1 MAREIKF
8 RAWVN
13 GFLPAQSGMF
23 YGLDLYRNTIS
34 GGYDRIGVW
43 RNNNRYHF
51 KSEEEPFE
59 LMQYT
64 GLKDKNGVEIYEGDI
79 LRIGSS
85 LIEEVKWVGVGDWVG
100 AKQPMV
106 GFISYETIYPKPI
119 EVIGN
124 IYENPEL
131 LRSQDEH

>member
-1 MAREIKF
+1 MRTLKF
-8 RAWVN
+8 RSYDTIEQAYCP
-13 GFLPAQSGMF
+13 FITDHLKR
-23 YGLDLYRNTIS
+23 DLYPHI
-34 GGYDRIGVW
+34 DVQQW
-43 RNNNRYHF
+43 
-51 KSEEEPFE
+51 
-59 LMQYT
+59 T
-64 GLKDKNGVEIYEGDI
+64 GLLSKDGVEIFEGDI

-106 GFISYETIYPKPI
+106 GFISHETIYRKPI

-131 LRSQDEH
+131 LEATQ

>member
-1 MAREIKF
+1 MSRIIKF
-8 RAWVN
+8 RAWN
-13 GFLPAQSGMF
+13 KTSSKWMNLKDCIDIDN
-23 YGLDLYRNTIS
+23 YG
-34 GGYDRIGVW
+34 GV
-43 RNNNRYHF
+43 Y
-51 KSEEEPFE
+51 PFVRTDKAEIE

-100 AKQPMV
+100 VKQPMV

-124 IYENPEL
+124 IYENHEL
-131 LRSQDEH
+131 LKEVK

>member
-1 MAREIKF
+1 MREIKF
-8 RAWVN
+8 RA
-13 GFLPAQSGMF
+13 LDKRYREMQSPH
-23 YGLDLYRNTIS
+23 DLYIS
-34 GGYDRIGVW
+34 GQGDEALNMNIHDRFI
-43 RNNNRYHF
+43 F
-51 KSEEEPFE
+51 
-59 LMQYT
+59 MQYT

-106 GFISYETIYPKPI
+106 GFISHETIYRKPI
-119 EVIGN
+119 EVIGK

-131 LRSQDEH
+131 LEAIK